1 MNLFENNEIN
11 DTNYQEEKNTSQ
23 ENSNSKLSSGKLLHD
38 SISSNQTNISENN
51 NNDISNNDNTTIES
65 PSPSQTINN
74 QTQDNQIYIHKKNE
88 LSLALID
95 ITSGLS
101 QFSSLSIQYYF
112 KDILKANPSQLSI
125 INSVIMVPSIT
136 LPLYG
141 LITDMYPLLGYRR
154 KSYIILFG
162 CIKFFLWL
170 IMACFNHSMF
180 TSVCIL
186 FLNSICR
193 NFNIVIIDAI
203 VVELNNIEI
212 NKSQSQNNKKQK
224 NNPMNQSFFY
234 RFIGMLIASIL
245 RLIAVKYLSVYV
257 VFFLTGLLQI
267 INIVSGFNYYE
278 TNITKNLSNNSGTNQ
293 NIQNSHLENS
303 AINNNNN
310 FKEQKQNN
318 EITAKRP
325 SIQTFL
331 SLILTKTILLPILFL
346 LSLSS
351 MPSTMDSSF
360 YYLSDE
366 KGFNSQSFGAL
377 SIFITLIML
386 FSMIIYKKFLE
397 KIKAKRLISGCLV
410 CSFLFACIFNL
421 WILFNLKSKFIVF
434 FSMISSLVAKIISIM
449 PVMNL
454 ASLICPKGYEGSVF
468 SLFVS
473 SNTFGKVLSNLIS
486 SVIVIMF
493 GIKKG
498 NYKNFNTMV
507 FFTNL
512 FELFP
517 ILVMKFIPQ
526 RYLSFD
532 KEQKED
538 EVEIK
543 ENENVV
549 NVELE
554 QINKERISKNEI
566 KNINENEEQ
575 LDKE

>member
-65 PSPSQTINN
+65 PSPSETINN
-74 QTQDNQIYIHKKNE
+74 QTKDNQIYIHKKNE

-125 INSVIMVPSIT
+125 INSVIMIPSIT

-162 CIKFFLWL
+162 CTKFFLWL

-180 TSVCIL
+180 TSVLIL

-203 VVELNNIEI
+203 VVELNNIET
-212 NKSQSQNNKKQK
+212 NKSQNQNNKKQK

-278 TNITKNLSNNSGTNQ
+278 TKITKNLSNNYGTDQ
-293 NIQNSHLENS
+293 NIQNS
-303 AINNNNN
+303 
-310 FKEQKQNN
+310 
-318 EITAKRP
+318 
-325 SIQTFL
+325 
-331 SLILTKTILLPILFL
+331 
-346 LSLSS
+346 
-351 MPSTMDSSF
+351 
-360 YYLSDE
+360 
-366 KGFNSQSFGAL
+366 
-377 SIFITLIML
+377 
-386 FSMIIYKKFLE
+386 
-397 KIKAKRLISGCLV
+397 
-410 CSFLFACIFNL
+410 NL
-421 WILFNLKSKFIVF
+421 
-434 FSMISSLVAKIISIM
+434 
-449 PVMNL
+449 
-454 ASLICPKGYEGSVF
+454 
-468 SLFVS
+468 
-473 SNTFGKVLSNLIS
+473 
-486 SVIVIMF
+486 
-493 GIKKG
+493 
-498 NYKNFNTMV
+498 
-507 FFTNL
+507 
-512 FELFP
+512 
-517 ILVMKFIPQ
+517 
-526 RYLSFD
+526 
-532 KEQKED
+532 
-538 EVEIK
+538 
-543 ENENVV
+543 
-549 NVELE
+549 
-554 QINKERISKNEI
+554 
-566 KNINENEEQ
+566 
-575 LDKE
+575 

>member
-11 DTNYQEEKNTSQ
+11 GTNYQEEKNISQ
-23 ENSNSKLSSGKLLHD
+23 ENSNSKLSSGKLLHE

-51 NNDISNNDNTTIES
+51 NNDISNNNNSIIES
-65 PSPSQTINN
+65 SSSSGALNIQNKE
-74 QTQDNQIYIHKKNE
+74 NQIYIHKKNE

-95 ITSGLS
+95 ISSGLI

-125 INSVIMVPSIT
+125 INSVVMIPSIT

-162 CIKFFLWL
+162 CIELLLWL
-170 IMACFNHSMF
+170 IMACFNHTMF
-180 TSVCIL
+180 TSVLIL
-186 FLNSICR
+186 FLNNICR
-193 NFNIVIIDAI
+193 NFNVVIVDAI
-203 VVELNNIEI
+203 VVELNNIEN
-212 NKSQSQNNKKQK
+212 NKSQNQNNKKQK
-224 NNPMNQSFFY
+224 NNPMNQSFLY

-267 INIVSGFNYYE
+267 INIVSGFNYFE
-278 TNITKNLSNNSGTNQ
+278 NRINKNLSINYGTKQ
-293 NIQNSHLENS
+293 TIQNNNLENS
-303 AINNNNN
+303 AINNNNV
-310 FKEQKQNN
+310 KEQQQNN
-318 EITAKRP
+318 EITRRP
-325 SIQTFL
+325 SVQTFL
-331 SLILTKTILLPILFL
+331 SLIFTKTILLPILFL
-346 LSLSS
+346 LSLTS

-366 KGFNSQSFGAL
+366 KGFSSESFGTL
-377 SIFITLIML
+377 SIFITIVML
-386 FSMIIYKKFLE
+386 FSMIIYKKYLQ
-397 KIKAKRLISGCLV
+397 KLQAKKLISGCLI

-421 WILFNLKSKFIVF
+421 WIFFNLKSKFIVF
-434 FSMISSLVAKIISIM
+434 FSMISSLITKIISIM

-473 SNTFGKVLSNLIS
+473 SNTLGKVLSNLIS
-486 SVIVIMF
+486 SVIVAVF
-493 GIKKG
+493 DIKKG
-498 NYKNFNTMV
+498 RYKNFNKMV
-507 FFTNL
+507 FFMNL

-517 ILVMKFIPQ
+517 IVVMKFIPQ
-526 RYLSFD
+526 KYLKFEH
-532 KEQKED
+532 KQKED
-538 EVEIK
+538 EIKIK
-543 ENENVV
+543 ENENVI
-549 NVELE
+549 NVELG
-554 QINKERISKNEI
+554 QIEKERINKNEI